1 MPEVNALPVFLCAQ
15 LRRLPCQGW
24 ACTPWN
30 DDFLMTA
37 IQESRAWFPFG
48 AGGED
53 AHTRLFC
60 LPFAGGG
67 ASNFLPWRAR
77 LAEAGVGVAP
87 VQYPG
92 HETRLGEAPLHA
104 WEEMLAAL
112 QAALVPLLDR
122 PYALFGYSMGAR
134 LAFALAARLA
144 AAGMAPVRLIVAA
157 HVPPDLPSPALQA
170 AGLDDQ
176 AFKALLLR
184 YGGIPAEISHEQEFW
199 DLTLPLMRADFALA
213 AAPLDADADVAAMAA
228 AASYPIAAYA
238 GIDDVHADAKSM
250 AGWGRFTTAGFIL
263 REFAGD
269 HFFLRGADVCQA
281 LNTDLALARSADL
294 SSLVSA

>member
-1 MPEVNALPVFLCAQ
+1 
-15 LRRLPCQGW
+15 
-24 ACTPWN
+24 
-30 DDFLMTA
+30 MTA
-37 IQESRAWFPFG
+37 TQESRGWFPFG
-48 AGGED
+48 AGRED
-53 AHTRLFC
+53 AHTRMFC

-77 LAEAGVGVAP
+77 LAEAGIGVAP

-112 QAALVPLLDR
+112 QTALEPLLDR

-144 AAGMAPVRLIVAA
+144 AAGMPPACLIVAA
-157 HVPPDLPSPALQA
+157 HLPPDLPSPALQA
-170 AGLDDQ
+170 VGLDDH
-176 AFKALLLR
+176 AFKALLLQ
-184 YGGIPAEISHEQEFW
+184 YGGIPAEMSHDQEFW
-199 DLTLPLMRADFALA
+199 DLVLPLMRADFTLA
-213 AAPLDADADVAAMAA
+213 AHPLDADAGAGI
-228 AASYPIAAYA
+228 ASYPIAAYT
-238 GIDDVHADAKSM
+238 GTHDVHADAKSM
-250 AGWGRFTTAGFIL
+250 AGWQRFTTAGFVL

-269 HFFLRGADVCQA
+269 HFFFRSVDICPA

>member
-1 MPEVNALPVFLCAQ
+1 MPGVNALPVFFTRPMAASCI
-15 LRRLPCQGW
+15 
-24 ACTPWN
+24 PWN
-30 DDFLMTA
+30 DYFSMTA
-37 IQESRAWFPFG
+37 PEESRAWFPFG
-48 AGGED
+48 MGRED

-77 LAEAGVGVAP
+77 LAEAGIGVAP

-92 HETRLGEAPLHA
+92 HETRLGETPLHA
-104 WEEMLAAL
+104 WEDMLAAL
-112 QAALVPLLDR
+112 QETLAPLLDR

-144 AAGMAPVRLIVAA
+144 AAGTPPVQLIVAA
-157 HVPPDLPSPALQA
+157 HLPPDLPSPALQA
-170 AGLDDQ
+170 AGMDDES
-176 AFKALLLR
+176 FKALLLQ
-184 YGGIPAEISHEQEFW
+184 YGGIPVEMAREQGFW
-199 DLTLPLMRADFALA
+199 DLTLPVMRADFALA
-213 AAPLDADADVAAMAA
+213 AAPLDAHAYAG
-228 AASYPIAAYA
+228 AASAAYPIACYA
-238 GIDDVHADAKSM
+238 GIDDAHAGTKEM
-250 AGWGRFTTAGFIL
+250 AGWRRFTRAGFVL

-269 HFFLRGADVCQA
+269 HFFLRSADVCPA

>member
-1 MPEVNALPVFLCAQ
+1 M
-15 LRRLPCQGW
+15 
-24 ACTPWN
+24 
-30 DDFLMTA
+30 
-37 IQESRAWFPFG
+37 
-48 AGGED
+48 
-53 AHTRLFC
+53 FC

-77 LAEAGVGVAP
+77 LAEAGIGVAP

-112 QAALVPLLDR
+112 QAAIVPLLDR

-144 AAGMAPVRLIVAA
+144 AAGMAPVCLIVAA
-157 HVPPDLPSPALQA
+157 HLPPDLPSPALQA
-170 AGLDDQ
+170 VGLDDQ

-184 YGGIPAEISHEQEFW
+184 YGGIPAELSHEQEFW
-199 DLTLPLMRADFALA
+199 DLMVPLMRADFALA
-213 AAPLDADADVAAMAA
+213 AAPLDVGTGAVT
-228 AASYPIAAYA
+228 ASYPIAAYA
-238 GIDDVHADAKSM
+238 GIDDVHAEAKSM
-250 AGWGRFTTAGFIL
+250 AGWQRFTTADFVL

-269 HFFLRGADVCQA
+269 HFFFRSADICPA